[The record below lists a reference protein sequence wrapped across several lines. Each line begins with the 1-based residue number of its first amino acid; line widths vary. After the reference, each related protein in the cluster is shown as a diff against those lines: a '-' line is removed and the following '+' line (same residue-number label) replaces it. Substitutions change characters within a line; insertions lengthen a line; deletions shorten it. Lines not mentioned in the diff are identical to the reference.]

1 MKDYYTYLEELQ
13 HSERTIKTNLYN
25 IKKFKQWCKSK
36 RTKPEHLT
44 YKQLLNYINHL
55 KTTNKPETINRH
67 IWAIKHYCTYLIEQG
82 YRTDNIAEGLK
93 VRGERKKVFHN
104 LLTSDELE
112 DLFYSYET
120 DKIWKDNFYYK
131 ATAKR
136 NKVVVGLLVYQGL
149 LSNNFKA
156 LEVEHVDLRR
166 GTIYIPSTRRNAW
179 RKLELKPWQ
188 IIELK
193 EYIEE
198 IRPILQDHIGTHDE
212 KLFSLNTPQ
221 FNTILHP
228 ILKKLKTYN
237 QKVTN
242 NTHIR
247 ASVIVNWLGQY
258 NIRKVQQMAG
268 HRHISSTESYKQGNL
283 ESLHEA
289 INQFHPIH

>member
-1 MKDYYTYLEELQ
+1 MKDYYTYLEELN
-13 HSERTIKTNLYN
+13 HSQRTIKTNLYT
-25 IKKFKQWCKSK
+25 IEKLQQWCKSK
-36 RTKPEHLT
+36 RSKAETLT

-55 KTTNKPETINRH
+55 KTTNKPKTINKH
-67 IWAIKHYCTYLIEQG
+67 IWAIKHYYKYSIEQG
-82 YRTDNIAEGLK
+82 YRTDNIADDLK
-93 VRGERKKVFHN
+93 IRGERKKVLYN
-104 LLTSDELE
+104 LLSSDELE
-112 DLFYSYET
+112 DLYYSYET

-136 NKVVVGLLVYQGL
+136 NKVVVGLLAYQGL
-149 LSNNFKA
+149 LSNNLKA
-156 LEVEHVDLRR
+156 IKVEHIDLRR

-179 RKLELKPWQ
+179 RKLALKPWQ

-198 IRPILQDHIGTHDE
+198 VLPIIRDHIGTDDK
-212 KLFSLNTPQ
+212 KLFPLNTPQ
-221 FNTILHP
+221 FHAILNP
-228 ILKKLKTYN
+228 IFKKMKTYN

-268 HRHISSTESYKQGNL
+268 HRHINSTESYKQDNL

-289 INQFHPIH
+289 INQFHPLH